1 VRKPWAAATAPL
13 TEAIGTVLAPLAN
26 ALRAKPRHVCSDR
39 CDCGRKAAI
48 NGRRGRRGPRW
59 IDADRDWLHG
69 GRRRGG
75 DW

>member
-1 VRKPWAAATAPL
+1 VRKPWAAAAAPL

-39 CDCGRKAAI
+39 CDCERKREI
-48 NGRRGRRGPRW
+48 NNRRSGGWIPRRQAG
-59 IDADRDWLHG
+59 WLHG